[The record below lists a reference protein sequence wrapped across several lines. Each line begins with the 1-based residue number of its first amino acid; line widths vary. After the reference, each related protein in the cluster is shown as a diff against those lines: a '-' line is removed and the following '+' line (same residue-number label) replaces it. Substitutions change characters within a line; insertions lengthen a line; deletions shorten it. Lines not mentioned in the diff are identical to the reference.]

1 MTVPST
7 QDPFEDLGKPRGGR
21 WRWVLFAL
29 VVVALVGYVV
39 VKQRQ
44 KPKTIQYVTAAA
56 SLGDVQETV
65 ETSGTVQPL
74 VQVQVGS
81 QVSGRIAR
89 VLVDFNHRVRAGQLL
104 AEIDPTPFRAS
115 VAQARAQVMS
125 AEAQLQRA
133 RANEQLA
140 ATNLHRAEDLRA
152 RGLNAQSDVDQARG
166 SHAVSRADVAVATA
180 EIARARASLQSVET
194 NLANTRI
201 VSPIDG
207 VVIQRSIDEGQT
219 VAASFQAPVLF
230 LLAND
235 LSRMRIVANVDEA
248 DIARMREHL
257 VAEARVDAFP
267 GEVFR
272 GEVTELRFGATTT
285 AGVVTYPAVITVE
298 NPELKLR
305 PGMTAT
311 ITVTSNR
318 HPGVLRVPNAA
329 LRYRPA
335 SARRGGNGRDGGA
348 SPAREAAVSY
358 NPDGTRRGT
367 IYVLRSG
374 RPEAV
379 RVRVGIVDETQTEV
393 AGEGLAEGQQV
404 VTDEIDPSEQTAQRA
419 GAPPGMGGGGN
430 RGGGGGMRRM

>member
-1 MTVPST
+1 MTVPSS
-7 QDPFEDLGKPRGGR
+7 QDPFEDLGRPRRSR
-21 WRWVLFAL
+21 WPWVLLVIALLGGGVFAAMRL
-29 VVVALVGYVV
+29 
-39 VKQRQ
+39 RQ
-44 KPKTIQYVTAAA
+44 KPKAVQYVTAAA

-140 ATNLHRAEDLRA
+140 ATNLHRAEDLRT

-166 SHAVSRADVAVATA
+166 AHAVSRADVAVASA

-230 LLAND
+230 LLAGD
-235 LSRMRIVANVDEA
+235 LTRMRIMANIDEA
-248 DIARMREHL
+248 DIAKLREHL
-257 VAEARVDAFP
+257 VAEARVDAFQ

-272 GEVTELRFGATTT
+272 GEVTEVRFGSTTT
-285 AGVVTYPAVITVE
+285 SGVVTYPAVVTVE
-298 NPELKLR
+298 NPALKLR

-311 ITVTSNR
+311 ITVTSSR
-318 HPGVLRVPNAA
+318 HTNVLRVPNAA
-329 LRYRPA
+329 LRYEPGALAEGADAGVRPRHGRDDDA
-335 SARRGGNGRDGGA
+335 GDAGVGPPVRRG
-348 SPAREAAVSY
+348 SV
-358 NPDGTRRGT
+358 
-367 IYVLRSG
+367 YVLENGAPR
-374 RPEAV
+374 RV
-379 RVRVGIVDETQTEV
+379 RVRIGLVDEAVTEVSAEGLTERAQVIVDE
-393 AGEGLAEGQQV
+393 
-404 VTDEIDPSEQTAQRA
+404 IDSTPAASRSP
-419 GAPPGMGGGGN
+419 GAAFGGGS
-430 RGGGGGMRRM
+430 GGRRPR

>member
-1 MTVPST
+1 MS
-7 QDPFEDLGKPRGGR
+7 QDPFAQLGTRRRSR
-21 WRWVLFAL
+21 WLVFVVLAAL
-29 VVVALVGYVV
+29 VIAGGVVWARRRNRPVE
-39 VKQRQ
+39 
-44 KPKTIQYVTAAA
+44 PQYFSTAITR
-56 SLGDVQETV
+56 GDVQETV
-65 ETSGTVQPL
+65 ETSGTVQPV

-81 QVSGRIAR
+81 QVSGRVAR
-89 VLVDFNHRVRAGQLL
+89 VLVDFNSRVRAGQLL
-104 AEIDPTPFRAS
+104 AEIDQTPFRAA
-115 VAQARAQVMS
+115 VAQSRAAVLS

-133 RANEQLA
+133 RANERLTASNLA
-140 ATNLHRAEDLRA
+140 RATALRERDLNSPA
-152 RGLNAQSDVDQARG
+152 DVDQARG
-166 SHAVSRADVAVATA
+166 SHDVALADIAVAQA
-180 EIARARASLQSVET
+180 EIARARATLSSAEN
-194 NLANTRI
+194 NLTYTRI
-201 VSPIDG
+201 TAPIDG

-335 SARRGGNGRDGGA
+335 RARRGGNGRDGGA
-348 SPAREAAVSY
+348 SPTREAAVSY

-367 IYVLRSG
+367 IYVLRNG

-404 VTDEIDPSEQTAQRA
+404 ITDEIDPSEQTAQRP
-419 GAPPGMGGGGN
+419 GAPPGMGGGS
-430 RGGGGGMRRM
+430 RSGGGGGMRRM

>member
-7 QDPFEDLGKPRGGR
+7 QDPFENLGRPRGGR
-21 WRWVLFAL
+21 WRWAL
-29 VVVALVGYVV
+29 LALALAAVVGYVV

-44 KPKTIQYVTAAA
+44 KPKAIQYVTAAA
-56 SLGDVQETV
+56 TLGDVQETV

-89 VLVDFNHRVRAGQLL
+89 VLVDFNNRVRAGQLL

-140 ATNLHRAEDLRA
+140 ATNLRRAEDLRA

-166 SHAVSRADVAVATA
+166 SHAVTRADVAVATA

-230 LLAND
+230 LLAGD
-235 LSRMRIVANVDEA
+235 LTRMRIMANIDEA
-248 DIARMREHL
+248 DIAKLHEHL
-257 VAEARVDAFP
+257 QAEARVDAFQ

-272 GEVTELRFGATTT
+272 GEVAEVRFGSTTT
-285 AGVVTYPAVITVE
+285 SGVVTYPAVITVN
-298 NPELKLR
+298 NPALKLR

-311 ITVTSNR
+311 ITVTSSR
-318 HPGVLRVPNAA
+318 HTNVLRVPNAA
-329 LRYRPA
+329 LRYEPGALAEGADAGVRPRRQRDA
-335 SARRGGNGRDGGA
+335 DRGDAGVDPPVRRG
-348 SPAREAAVSY
+348 AV
-358 NPDGTRRGT
+358 
-367 IYVLRSG
+367 YVLENGAPR
-374 RPEAV
+374 RV
-379 RVRVGIVDETQTEV
+379 RVRIGLVDEALTEV
-393 AGEGLAEGQQV
+393 SGEGLTERSQV
-404 VTDEIDPSEQTAQRA
+404 VVDEIDTTPSSGRA
-419 GAPPGMGGGGN
+419 PAAAFGAGGGG
-430 RGGGGGMRRM
+430 RRPR

>member
-29 VVVALVGYVV
+29 VVVALVGYAV

-56 SLGDVQETV
+56 TLGDVQETV

-166 SHAVSRADVAVATA
+166 THAVSRADVAVATA

-230 LLAND
+230 LLAGD
-235 LSRMRIVANVDEA
+235 LTRMRIMANIDEA
-248 DIARMREHL
+248 DIAKLREHL
-257 VAEARVDAFP
+257 QAEARVDAFQ

-272 GEVTELRFGATTT
+272 GEVTEVRFGSTTT
-285 AGVVTYPAVITVE
+285 SGVVTYPAVVTVD
-298 NPELKLR
+298 NPALKLR

-318 HPGVLRVPNAA
+318 HQGVLRVPNAA
-329 LRYRPA
+329 LRYEPGALAEGADAGVRPRRA
-335 SARRGGNGRDGGA
+335 RDEERGDGGTEAPVRRG
-348 SPAREAAVSY
+348 AV
-358 NPDGTRRGT
+358 
-367 IYVLRSG
+367 YVLENGAPR
-374 RPEAV
+374 RV
-379 RVRVGIVDETQTEV
+379 RVRIGLVDEALTEVSGEGLSERSQVIVDE
-393 AGEGLAEGQQV
+393 
-404 VTDEIDPSEQTAQRA
+404 IDTTPASGRA
-419 GAPPGMGGGGN
+419 PAAAFGGGG
-430 RGGGGGMRRM
+430 RRPR

>member
-1 MTVPST
+1 MS
-7 QDPFEDLGKPRGGR
+7 QDPFAQLGTRRRSRWFVFVLIAALLIAGG
-21 WRWVLFAL
+21 
-29 VVVALVGYVV
+29 VVWARRRSRPVE
-39 VKQRQ
+39 
-44 KPKTIQYVTAAA
+44 PQYFSTAITR
-56 SLGDVQETV
+56 GDVQETV
-65 ETSGTVQPL
+65 ETSGTVQPV

-89 VLVDFNHRVRAGQLL
+89 VLVDFNSRVRAGQLL
-104 AEIDPTPFRAS
+104 AEIDQTPFRAA
-115 VAQARAQVMS
+115 VAQARAAGLS

-133 RANEQLA
+133 RANERLTASNLA
-140 ATNLHRAEDLRA
+140 RATALRERDLNSPA
-152 RGLNAQSDVDQARG
+152 DVDQSRG
-166 SHAVSRADVAVATA
+166 SHDVALADIAVAQA
-180 EIARARASLQSVET
+180 EIARARATLSSAET
-194 NLANTRI
+194 NLTYTRI
-201 VSPIDG
+201 SAPIDG

-235 LSRMRIVANVDEA
+235 LSRMRIIANVDEA

-335 SARRGGNGRDGGA
+335 RAGRGGNGRDGGA
-348 SPAREAAVSY
+348 APTREAAVSY

-367 IYVLRSG
+367 IYVLRNG

-404 VTDEIDPSEQTAQRA
+404 VTDEIDPSEQSAQRA
-419 GAPPGMGGGGN
+419 GAPAGGSRSGG
-430 RGGGGGMRRM
+430 GGGGGMRRM